1 MKTYTIPYQYTIVG
15 HAYVEAKNLEQ
26 AVDLVHFKVQCPVPK
41 DIENLNEI
49 KKVSFFYLNES
60 FEVYEDDLDIVNN
73 LDEEVE
79 RLNNCNL
86 IQD

>member
-49 KKVSFFYLNES
+49 KKSFFLLS
-60 FEVYEDDLDIVNN
+60 
-73 LDEEVE
+73 
-79 RLNNCNL
+79 
-86 IQD
+86 